1 MADAKEKQQQPQE
14 QTQPQQPPMTEEE
27 KRLAQVRE
35 CGRLAMGIE
44 DVAVLIGVP
53 LCEVYADFDRR
64 GELYRAYR
72 AGQVETKMALR
83 GARLREAK
91 DGDLAA
97 GEELMRL
104 IREINIEQYGDNEEE
119 EAGDEDAGEGGDAGE
134 HHDN

>member
-1 MADAKEKQQQPQE
+1 MADKEQQQPQ
-14 QTQPQQPPMTEEE
+14 QQTEEE
-27 KRLAQVRE
+27 KRLEQVRE

-53 LCEVYADFDRR
+53 LCEVYADFEAR

-91 DGDLAA
+91 DGDMEA
-97 GEELMRL
+97 GEEIMRL
-104 IREINIEQYGDNEEE
+104 IREINIEQYGDTE
-119 EAGDEDAGEGGDAGE
+119 EAEAGNEDAGEGGDAGE

>member
-1 MADAKEKQQQPQE
+1 MADKEQQQPQ
-14 QTQPQQPPMTEEE
+14 QQTEEE
-27 KRLAQVRE
+27 KRLEQVRE

-53 LCEVYADFDRR
+53 LCEVYWDFDQ
-64 GELYRAYR
+64 GGVWYQAYR

-91 DGDLAA
+91 DGDMEA
-97 GEELMRL
+97 GEEIMRL
-104 IREINIEQYGDNEEE
+104 IREINIEQYGDTE
-119 EAGDEDAGEGGDAGE
+119 EAEAGNEDAGEGGDAGE

>member
-1 MADAKEKQQQPQE
+1 MADKEQQQQQQQPQ
-14 QTQPQQPPMTEEE
+14 QQSAEE
-27 KRLAQVRE
+27 KRLDQVRE

-53 LCEVYADFDRR
+53 LCEVYADFEAR
-64 GELYRAYR
+64 GELYQTYR

-91 DGDLAA
+91 DGDLEA
-97 GEELMRL
+97 GEEIMRL
-104 IREINIEQYGDNEEE
+104 IREINIEQYGNDE
-119 EAGDEDAGEGGDAGE
+119 EAEAGNEDAGEGGDAGE